1 MPFTPRCVL
10 EVADCD
16 PDYEGPLDDL
26 DWSLCTL
33 VLEKPECANICM
45 VSDGDIVRNV
55 PLRFL
60 REPQELTRKRDRTR
74 SYIEDEPQQSAHVL
88 RAPSPARASSQR
100 SRAQSGVGTTLLS
113 GA

>member
-88 RAPSPARASSQR
+88 RAPSPARRGRVWSCQQMRRRRGRCS
-100 SRAQSGVGTTLLS
+100 
-113 GA
+113 